1 MDWAKIKAEYIAG
14 GTSYRKLCAKY
25 DVKLSELRF
34 KAEKE
39 KWTEL
44 KAQAQHSANTKIVEA
59 IATKESKQKVD
70 IYDVADKL
78 LKKIES
84 MLEVDGLNTQS
95 LKHLT
100 SAIKDIK
107 DIKGIKTD
115 LDLKEQQARIDKL
128 QKEIEADRVDEDKPS
143 GVVLMPPILDELMP
157 PKGDDNG

>member
-14 GTSYRKLCAKY
+14 GTSYRILCKKY
-25 DVKLSELRF
+25 DVSLSKLKRIASNEDWVGLREQCQTEADTLLVETIAKQNSE
-34 KAEKE
+34 
-39 KWTEL
+39 
-44 KAQAQHSANTKIVEA
+44 
-59 IATKESKQKVD
+59 QKVD

-78 LKKIES
+78 LEKIES
-84 MLEVDGLNTQS
+84 MIEAEGLTTQN

-128 QKEIEADRVDEDKPS
+128 QKEIDADRVDEDKPS
-143 GVVLMPPILDELMP
+143 GVVLMPPILDELVP
-157 PKGDDNG
+157 PKGDNNG